1 MTGPAE
7 DQKDSIRAELQRIL
21 ASAAFSGSER
31 HRKFLVFVVEQ
42 ALKGDTEKLN
52 EFVLGFEVF
61 NKNESFD
68 PRIDSIVRVEAR
80 RLRERLRKY
89 YEEEGQADPLI
100 VTLRPRSFVP
110 EFTPRQPASSHTPAA
125 ATLSAWLHSRRL
137 WVVAGAALLLGAAAT
152 AVFLSL
158 RPRPFLPPSTAS
170 IIVLPFQTF
179 AGAPDPELGSALA
192 DAIISGLAGNPGLR
206 VISHGSSIQF
216 NESGGSRFERA
227 SSLGVDYIVEGS
239 VRVNGT
245 RASVSAKLTDV
256 HTQSYLWADTRE
268 TETGRLSD
276 LERDLTR
283 AILGH
288 IRMPAPPRGGPRL
301 ARRPAGSPQAYG
313 AFLKGQYYWY
323 QGDRDSLARSAALFE
338 EALRGDPTFAP
349 AWAWL
354 SQSYLLMVFHQDGHD
369 SEALSKGRQ
378 AAARALELDPALA
391 EANAAAGSYATLD
404 WNWPEAERRFRRAVE
419 LNPDWAQG
427 HLMFSI
433 MYLVPMRQF
442 PEAVQEAFRAHSLDP
457 LTTVTRTMLAEVLY
471 FNRDY
476 ARAIAES
483 EDLRKGAAGPPTD
496 RAYLL
501 SLSLSGQGE
510 RALSHWKQPAGRGE
524 DPLGLALRGYLLARQ
539 GDRTQALAIRSRLTA
554 RAESSHVPS
563 ISLALLS
570 TGLDDF
576 DEALRQLRIA
586 VGQHSPLASQI
597 AADPVF
603 EPLRKDPRFAA
614 LLHQMNLR

>member
-21 ASAAFSGSER
+21 ASTAFSGSDR
-31 HRKFLVFVVEQ
+31 HRRFLSFVVEQ

-80 RLRERLRKY
+80 RLRERLKKY
-89 YEEEGQADPLI
+89 YLEEGQADPLI

-110 EFTPRQPASSHTPAA
+110 EFTQRHAPSA
-125 ATLSAWLHSRRL
+125 ATGATAASWLHSRRIWL
-137 WVVAGAALLLGAAAT
+137 VALAALLVGAAGT

-158 RPRPFLPPSTAS
+158 RPRPFIPPSTAS

-179 AGAPDPELGSALA
+179 AGATDPELGSALA

-206 VISHGSSIQF
+206 VISRGSSIQF

-227 SSLGVDYIVEGS
+227 SSLGVDFIVEGS
-239 VRVNGT
+239 VRVTGP

-256 HTQSYLWADTRE
+256 RTQSYLWADTRE
-268 TETGRLSD
+268 TETAKLTD
-276 LERDLTR
+276 LERELTR
-283 AILGH
+283 AILSR
-288 IRMPAPPRGGPRL
+288 IRVPGPPPGARRAPQ
-301 ARRPAGSPQAYG
+301 RPAGSPQAYG

-323 QGDRDSLARSAALFE
+323 QGDRDSLARSLALFD
-338 EALRGDPTFAP
+338 EALRGDPNFAP

-354 SQSYLLMVFHQDGHD
+354 SQSYLLMVFHEDGRNPQ
-369 SEALSKGRQ
+369 ALARGRQ
-378 AAARALELDPALA
+378 AAAKSLELDPGLA
-391 EANAAAGSYATLD
+391 EAHAAVGSYAALD
-404 WNWPEAERRFRRAVE
+404 WNWREADHRFRRAVE

-433 MYLVPMRQF
+433 MYLVPTRQF

-457 LTTVTRTMLAEVLY
+457 LTSITRSMLAEVLY

-476 ARAIAES
+476 ARAMAES
-483 EDLRKGAAGPPTD
+483 EDLRKTRSGPPAD

-501 SLSLSGQGE
+501 SLSLSGQGQ
-510 RALSHWKQPAGRGE
+510 RALAEMSRTDADGNPM
-524 DPLGLALRGYLLARQ
+524 GLSLRAYLLARH
-539 GDRTQALAIRSRLTA
+539 GDPTQAKAIRDQLTA
-554 RAESSHVPS
+554 RAKTTYVPPM
-563 ISLALLS
+563 SLALIS
-570 TGLDDF
+570 TGLGDTN
-576 DEALRQLRIA
+576 EALRQLHIA
-586 VGQHSPLASQI
+586 VTNHVPVVTQI
-597 AADPVF
+597 AADPAF
-603 EPLRKDPRFAA
+603 DPLHKDPRFQD
-614 LLHQMNLR
+614 LLRQMGLR

>member
-1 MTGPAE
+1 MIGPAE

-21 ASAAFSGSER
+21 ASTAFSGSDR
-31 HRKFLVFVVEQ
+31 HRRFLSYVVEQ

-89 YEEEGQADPLI
+89 YQEEGQTDPLI

-110 EFTPRQPASSHTPAA
+110 EFTQRNAPTTPTVAH
-125 ATLSAWLHSRRL
+125 WFHSRRIWL
-137 WVVAGAALLLGAAAT
+137 VAVAALLLGAAGT
-152 AVFLSL
+152 AVFLSF
-158 RPRPFLPPSTAS
+158 RPRPFIPPSTAA

-179 AGAPDPELGSALA
+179 AGSPDPELGSALA
-192 DAIISGLAGNPGLR
+192 DSIISGLAGNPGLR
-206 VISHGSSIQF
+206 VISRGSSIQF
-216 NESGGSRFERA
+216 NETSGSRFERA

-239 VRVNGT
+239 VRVTGA

-268 TETGRLSD
+268 TDTARLTD
-276 LERDLTR
+276 LEHELTR
-283 AILGH
+283 AILAR
-288 IRMPAPPRGGPRL
+288 IRLPAPPPGVRRL
-301 ARRPAGSPQAYG
+301 PQRPANSPQAYG

-323 QGDRDSLARSAALFE
+323 QGGRDSLAKSAALFE
-338 EALRGDPTFAP
+338 EALRDDPAFAP

-354 SQSYLLMVFHQDGHD
+354 SQSYLLMVFHEDGRNP
-369 SEALSKGRQ
+369 EALTKGRQ
-378 AAARALELDPALA
+378 AANKSLELDPSLA
-391 EANAAAGSYATLD
+391 EAHAAVGSYAALD
-404 WNWPEAERRFRRAVE
+404 WNWADAERRFRRATE

-433 MYLVPMRQF
+433 MYLVPTRQF
-442 PEAVQEAFRAHSLDP
+442 PEAVQEVFHAHSLDP
-457 LTTVTRTMLAEVLY
+457 LTSITRSMLAEVLY

-483 EDLRKGAAGPPTD
+483 EDLRKNTVGPPAD

-501 SLSLSGQGE
+501 SLSLSGQGQ
-510 RALSHWKQPAGRGE
+510 RALAEMTRPGA
-524 DPLGLALRGYLLARQ
+524 DDNPLGLSLRGYLQGRH
-539 GDRTQALAIRSRLTA
+539 GDRTQAEAIRTQLTA
-554 RAESSHVPS
+554 RAKSSNIPPM
-563 ISLALLS
+563 SLALVS
-570 TGLDDF
+570 MGLNDH

-586 VGQHSPLASQI
+586 VTNHVPAITQV

-603 EPLRKDPRFAA
+603 EPLRKDPRFAD
-614 LLHQMNLR
+614 LLRQMGLH